1 MFEDSTFESAGRLRT
16 RSRRWM
22 IATFAFNTAILLALI
37 LIPLFYP
44 QALSGRATT
53 ILMTAP
59 PVPAEEPMPP
69 VRPAH
74 APAASSEMR
83 QDTVLMP
90 RQIPPNIYVP
100 DRREDWVPINAASL
114 APEGPAGPDLFHG
127 PGQHTDVVQ
136 AGPKPIPS
144 VLAAGL
150 LLYKVIPRY
159 PAIGVAIHLEGTVEL
174 QATISKTGTIENL
187 RVVSGPQLLQ
197 QAALDAVAQWRYRPY
212 LLNGQPVEVETTV
225 NVEFRLQ

>member
-1 MFEDSTFESAGRLRT
+1 MFEDSTFESTGRIHT

-22 IATFAFNTAILLALI
+22 IVTFAFNTAILLALI

-59 PVPAEEPMPP
+59 PVPAEEPTPP
-69 VRPAH
+69 VRTER
-74 APAASSEMR
+74 APAAPPEM
-83 QDTVLMP
+83 QAGVLLAPSRIP
-90 RQIPPNIYVP
+90 RNPWIPPTQEPRTN
-100 DRREDWVPINAASL
+100 INAASL
-114 APEGPAGPDLFHG
+114 APEGSGPDVFHEASVH
-127 PGQHTDVVQ
+127 PNVVQ

-150 LLYKVIPRY
+150 LLYKVVPRY
-159 PAIGVAIHLEGTVEL
+159 PAIPLEIHLEGTVVL
-174 QATISKTGTIENL
+174 QATISKAGTIENL
-187 RVVSGPQLLQ
+187 RVVSGSPLLQ

-225 NVEFRLQ
+225 NVEFKLQ